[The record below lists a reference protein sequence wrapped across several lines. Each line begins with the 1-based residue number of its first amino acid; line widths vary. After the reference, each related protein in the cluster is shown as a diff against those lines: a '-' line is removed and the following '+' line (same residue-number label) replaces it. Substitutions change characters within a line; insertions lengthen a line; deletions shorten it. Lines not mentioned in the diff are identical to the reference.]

1 MMIMVIIIIIIMVI
15 KNVIVVSAELVADM
29 KMGTVTCARNG
40 CRRAKIFN
48 FGLVVFCC
56 SVYLFL
62 VDLICLSFC

>member
-1 MMIMVIIIIIIMVI
+1 MMIMVIIIMVI
-15 KNVIVVSAELVADM
+15 KNVSMVSAELVADM
-29 KMGTVTCARNG
+29 KMGTVTCVRNG

-56 SVYLFL
+56 SVYLIL